1 MKRIYL
7 VLFLIWVSAKTQ
19 ADIAPNP
26 IQAKG
31 ISARFPTE
39 IKMTYEKV
47 SVSLTLDSSYV
58 HCYFRLHN
66 EGKAE
71 KIQIGYPVM
80 NTSPFTLPNSRFAPI
95 KVYQDGIEIKNINR
109 SISNSRNLN
118 SSTNS
123 WYLWDT
129 FLDEDETM
137 EIEISYSLPHGIVK
151 NDLYYKF
158 DYLLSTGSGWKG
170 KIDTAEIIVTL
181 KNFDKKM
188 ILKTSPENYST
199 TGNQLIWKLYNIE
212 PSTKDDISIK
222 YEKKLGQ
229 YDEKLK
235 KTTLFILDEESILN
249 NDIRLPNNFDSLDP
263 KDIIYMNVLR
273 NNEKAKIKMSDVNL
287 SNGVIMIYTKNF
299 IPKKLV
305 ETLNSKLTGFK
316 NEKIEAIPLPEF
328 IDKYSVEL
336 NGKRIDKKDLSI
348 EVIKMNDL
356 NINQVTIKKISK
368 KTFHI
373 SIWTNK

>member
-1 MKRIYL
+1 MKRTY
-7 VLFLIWVSAKTQ
+7 LFLILIWITAQTQ

-80 NTSPFTLPNSRFAPI
+80 STSPYTLSNSRFAPI
-95 KVYQDGIEIKNINR
+95 QVYQDGIEIKNIDR
-109 SISNSRNLN
+109 SMSNSRDLN

-123 WYLWDT
+123 WYLWDS
-129 FLDEDETM
+129 FLNEDETM

-151 NDLYYKF
+151 NDLYYNF

-170 KIDTAEIIVTL
+170 KIDTAEVIVTL
-181 KNFDKKM
+181 KNFDKKL

-199 TGNQLIWKLYNIE
+199 IGSQLIWKLYNIE

-229 YDEKLK
+229 YDEELK
-235 KTTLFILDEESILN
+235 RMTLFILDEESILN
-249 NDIRLPNNFDSLDP
+249 TDIRLPNNLDSLNP

-273 NNEKAKIKMSDVNL
+273 KNEQAKIKMLDVDL
-287 SNGVIMIYTKNF
+287 SNGAIIIYTKNF

-305 ETLNSKLTGFK
+305 ETLNSKLTGFN
-316 NEKIEAIPLPEF
+316 NEKIEAIPLPKF

-348 EVIKMNDL
+348 EVIKMSDL
-356 NINQVTIKKISK
+356 DINRVTIKKINK
-368 KTFHI
+368 KNFHI